1 MPQLAPLLESLE
13 TRTLLAANVSDPS
26 CPVFSAELFV
36 STQPHCALSEL
47 DSVEDEV
54 ASGNLLRPTGTSK
67 IDHYPESKG
76 WFGDLWDYA
85 LAMLGWS

>member
-1 MPQLAPLLESLE
+1 MPQLAPLFESLE

-26 CPVFSAELFV
+26 CPVFSAEL
-36 STQPHCALSEL
+36 SISAQPQCALAEL
-47 DSVEDEV
+47 DSVEDDVEPE
-54 ASGNLLRPTGTSK
+54 SLLRPTGTSK